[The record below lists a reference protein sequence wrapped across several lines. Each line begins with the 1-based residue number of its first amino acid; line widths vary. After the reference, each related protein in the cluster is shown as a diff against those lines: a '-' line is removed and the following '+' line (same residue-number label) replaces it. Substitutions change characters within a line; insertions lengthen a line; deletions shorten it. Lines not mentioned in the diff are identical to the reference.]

1 MRSAHRVVLSVFTL
15 GVIVQ
20 FFLAGLGVFRVQ
32 HGASDARFDHVFG
45 PHRALGNVLFI
56 VGLLVLVAAIVA
68 RVGRTRVLISLV
80 LPLLVFV
87 QSILANGG
95 PSWVRALHPVVAV
108 GALPSVGC
116 TTPYRGAGPKPPP
129 TVVSD
134 VPSTVRFAV
143 APRASM
149 LSQ

>member
-1 MRSAHRVVLSVFTL
+1 VRSVHRVVLSVFTL

-45 PHRALGNVLFI
+45 PHRTLGNVLFI

-68 RVGRTRVLISLV
+68 RLGRTGVLISLV

-87 QSILANGG
+87 QSILANSG

-108 GALPSVGC
+108 LILAL
-116 TTPYRGAGPKPPP
+116 AGSF
-129 TVVSD
+129 TGRLWREHR
-134 VPSTVRFAV
+134 T
-143 APRASM
+143 ASA
-149 LSQ
+149 LAA

>member
-1 MRSAHRVVLSVFTL
+1 VRSVHRVVLSVFTL

-68 RVGRTRVLISLV
+68 RLGRTRVLISLV

-108 GALPSVGC
+108 VILAL
-116 TTPYRGAGPKPPP
+116 AGSF
-129 TVVSD
+129 TGRLWREHRAAAA
-134 VPSTVRFAV
+134 VPA
-143 APRASM
+143 
-149 LSQ
+149 